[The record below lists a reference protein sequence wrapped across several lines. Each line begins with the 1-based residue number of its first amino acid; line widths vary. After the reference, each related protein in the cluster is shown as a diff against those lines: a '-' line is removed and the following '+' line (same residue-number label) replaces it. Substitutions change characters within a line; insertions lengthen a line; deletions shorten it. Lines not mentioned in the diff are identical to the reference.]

1 MELEIALNFVNNI
14 LLDRVQRELRPP
26 EITIFRGTWE
36 GMTYEQMAN
45 SSSYSANY
53 LMRDIAPKF
62 WRLLSEALGENVG
75 KNSLKLTLTKLY
87 GSPQINEHKS
97 FQIQVDRANQLS
109 SSLVTNWHNAPVFT
123 SHFYGYDRELVILQR
138 WATVERC
145 SLLGLWGLSGV
156 GKTALMKRLRE
167 EIGDRFDRIIWRS
180 LDRSPTLDSLIA
192 DILQSEFAL
201 VEKDPSL
208 LLPRLLA
215 QMQSQS
221 CLILLDSLET
231 LLQAETLSGKYRPG
245 YEDYETFFRV
255 VGENSHQSCVVVTSL
270 ENFNGIFQGITNDAL
285 IRSLKISGLSPSDA
299 ELLLTAAPLKTPE
312 LWQNLIEYYQGNPA
326 MLTIA
331 AQMIQEL
338 FCGNVSEFLGQK
350 SLVFGEI
357 DRLLQKSFCRLS
369 VLEREISYW
378 LASEAKPMPLKEI
391 KEGIPWSVYP
401 VELIEALESLIQ
413 RAILETQQRE
423 ERSVFVLPPM
433 IQEFVTN
440 QFIAQI
446 GHNFSVETRNNFL
459 LSDKTIELSAS
470 SKKPTHLSQ
479 WLTNNFELG
488 WQPIEALFTATVRS
502 PARLR
507 SAFNLRGEEVVTRF
521 KQIELATEESV
532 AVLLLIAI
540 APEASAFRIC
550 VQAQPTPGQN
560 TLPPNLQLNLVDGSD
575 TVLAQIVSEAADNF
589 IQLPY
594 FRGAKTEEFII
605 RLNLNAASYE
615 EDFVL

>member
-1 MELEIALNFVNNI
+1 MELEIALNFVNRV
-14 LLDRVQRELRPP
+14 LLDKAQRQLRPP

-36 GMTYEQMAN
+36 GITYEQMAN

-62 WRLLSEALGENVG
+62 WKLLSEALGENVG
-75 KNSLKLTLTKLY
+75 KNSLRLTLTKLY
-87 GSPQINEHKS
+87 DSSQVSENRS
-97 FQIQVDRANQLS
+97 FPTQANQLS
-109 SSLVTNWHNAPVFT
+109 SSVTNWHHAPAFT
-123 SHFYGYDRELVILQR
+123 SHLYGYDRELALLQR
-138 WATVERC
+138 WATVEKC

-156 GKTALMKRLRE
+156 GKTALMKRLGE
-167 EIGDRFDRIIWRS
+167 EVKDRFDRIIWRS
-180 LDRSPTLDSLIA
+180 LDCSPTLDSLIA
-192 DILQSEFAL
+192 DILRSEFAL

-221 CLILLDSLET
+221 CLILLDGLET
-231 LLQAETLSGKYRPG
+231 CLQAETLSGTYHPG
-245 YEDYETFFRV
+245 YENYETFFRA
-255 VGENSHQSCVVVTSL
+255 VGESSHKSCVVVTSL
-270 ENFNGIFQGITNDAL
+270 ENFNGIFQGISHDAL
-285 IRSLKISGLSPSDA
+285 IRSLKISGLSRSDA
-299 ELLLTAAPLKTPE
+299 ELLLTAAQLKTQE

-357 DRLLQKSFCRLS
+357 DRLIQKSFCRLS
-369 VLEREISYW
+369 VLEREILYW
-378 LASEAKPMPLKEI
+378 LASEAKAMSLKEI

-401 VELIEALESLIQ
+401 VEIIEALESLIQ
-413 RAILETQQRE
+413 RAILETQQRK
-423 ERSVFVLPPM
+423 ERSVFVLSPM
-433 IQEFVTN
+433 MQEFVTN

-446 GHNFSVETRNNFL
+446 GQDFSVETRNNFFL
-459 LSDKTIELSAS
+459 TDKTIELSAS
-470 SKKPTHLSQ
+470 SKKTTHLSQ

-488 WQPIEALFTATVRS
+488 WQPVEALFTANARS

-507 SAFNLRGEEVVTRF
+507 SAFNLRGEELVTRF
-521 KQIELATEESV
+521 KQIELATDDSV

-540 APEASAFRIC
+540 APEASALRIC
-550 VQAQPTPGQN
+550 VQAQPAPGQN
-560 TLPPNLQLNLVDGSD
+560 TLPPNLQLNLVDGSNI
-575 TVLAQIVSEAADNF
+575 VLAQIVSEAADNF

-594 FRGAKTEEFII
+594 FRGVKTEEFTI
-605 RLNLNAASYE
+605 RLNLNGANYE